1 MYSPIATMQPKEKAM
16 PRFSNA
22 GTRWSVIVG
31 ALMLAACAIQTPQ
44 PAPFNAYHV
53 TFDTDSY
60 AIDPAGQQV
69 IHDVASMVET
79 DKTASITIVGR
90 TDATGTPAYNMK
102 LSQKRAIAVHDA
114 LVATGKITPDQIET
128 AWTSEQ
134 PENVGTASGGAP
146 VGSRVVDI
154 FLH

>member
-1 MYSPIATMQPKEKAM
+1 MYSPFAVMQPKEKAM
-16 PRFSNA
+16 PRFSNS
-22 GTRWSVIVG
+22 GTRWGVIVG
-31 ALMLAACAIQTPQ
+31 ALMLAACTTQTPQ
-44 PAPFNAYHV
+44 PAPFNAYHI

-69 IHDVASMVET
+69 IHDVASMMEA
-79 DKTASITIVGR
+79 DKTITIVGR
-90 TDATGTPAYNMK
+90 TDATGSPAYNMK

-114 LVATGKITPDQIET
+114 LLATGKITPDKIET

-134 PENVGTASGGAP
+134 PENTGTASTAA

>member
-1 MYSPIATMQPKEKAM
+1 M
-16 PRFSNA
+16 PRFSNS
-22 GTRWSVIVG
+22 GTRWGAIVG
-31 ALMLAACAIQTPQ
+31 ALMLAACATQTPQ
-44 PAPFNAYHV
+44 PAPFNAYHI

-69 IHDVASMVET
+69 IHDVVSMVEA
-79 DKTASITIVGR
+79 DKTAAITIVGR
-90 TDATGTPAYNMK
+90 TDATGSPAYNMK

-114 LVATGKITPDQIET
+114 LVATGKIRPDQIET

-134 PENVGTASGGAP
+134 PENTGTATAA

>member
-1 MYSPIATMQPKEKAM
+1 M
-16 PRFSNA
+16 PRFLNA
-22 GTRWSVIVG
+22 STRWVVTLG
-31 ALMLAACAIQTPQ
+31 ALMLAACATAPR

-53 TFDTDSY
+53 TFDTGSY

-69 IHDVASMVET
+69 VHDVASMVEA
-79 DKTASITIVGR
+79 DKAASVTIVGR
-90 TDATGTPAYNMK
+90 TDATGSPAYNMK

-134 PENVGTASGGAP
+134 PENAVTATNAA